1 MEPTL
6 IPDRRVAQRYGVHIR
21 TLARW
26 DAAPNLAFPPP
37 VYLRGRRYRELVQL
51 DEWDRENSR
60 RAASLRAQVAQRE
73 RETTATT

>member
-26 DAAPNLAFPPP
+26 DAAELGFPPP
-37 VYLRGRRYRELVQL
+37 VYLRGRRYRELARL

-60 RAASLRAQVAQRE
+60 RAASLRAQLAPYGRE
-73 RETTATT
+73 AVTT